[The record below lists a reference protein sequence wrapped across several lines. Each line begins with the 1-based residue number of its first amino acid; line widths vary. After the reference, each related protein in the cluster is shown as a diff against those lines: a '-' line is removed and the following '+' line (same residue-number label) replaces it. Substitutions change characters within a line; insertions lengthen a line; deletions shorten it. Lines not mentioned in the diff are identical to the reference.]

1 MGSLVAEPGSVVLLT
16 GRLDVSTAPDIRPV
30 LHTAIESGT
39 GDLVLDL
46 SDVLVI
52 DTTGLGLLVGVHR
65 RAGRCGR
72 RLVLRGVSAPVLRLL
87 HRTRLHRVLHV
98 EESAVPVA

>member
-1 MGSLVAEPGSVVLLT
+1 MGALVAEPGSVVVLQ
-16 GRLDVSTAPDIRPV
+16 GRLDVSSAPDIRPV
-30 LHTAIESGT
+30 LHTALDGGA

-46 SDVLVI
+46 SAVLVI
-52 DTTGLGLLVGVHR
+52 DTTGLGLIVGVHR

-87 HRTRLHRVLHV
+87 RRTRLHRVLHL
-98 EESAVPVA
+98 EDSAVPVA